1 MQRDL
6 DLARQIL
13 FDLEAHG
20 AETSLTNLHPS
31 NLGEPRASQELDDR
45 VRYHLRL
52 LVDAG
57 LVKEVERTTAG
68 VPSVRLT
75 NSGHELLELARSE
88 PNWREA
94 KRICRER
101 TGGLSLA
108 VVRTLLVKWAVQ
120 STAGQYDSPYGQSA
134 GRRYRRPVARS
145 YRETPPLVSSVW
157 EQEVDESAPGW
168 RLAGHRPTRDGATG
182 YRPDYRETFAWTDAS
197 DTRPRFV
204 EEGYYRAPAEEIG
217 VTLPIY
223 VV

>member
-20 AETSLTNLHPS
+20 SETSLTNLRL
-31 NLGEPRASQELDDR
+31 NQLGEPRATNELDER

-75 NSGHELLELARSE
+75 NAGHELLELARSE

-120 STAGQYDSPYGQSA
+120 ATAGQYEGRYEGTYDAPA
-134 GRRYRRPVARS
+134 GRRYRRPVRS

-157 EQEVDESAPGW
+157 EQEDESVPGW
-168 RLAGHRPTRDGATG
+168 RLAGHRPTG

-197 DTRPRFV
+197 DTRPRYV

>member
-20 AETSLTNLHPS
+20 PETSLTNLRL
-31 NLGEPRASQELDDR
+31 NQLGEPRANNELDER

-75 NSGHELLELARSE
+75 NSGHELVELARSE
-88 PNWREA
+88 SNWREA

-120 STAGQYDSPYGQSA
+120 ATAGEYDVPA
-134 GRRYRRPVARS
+134 GRRYRRPVRS

-157 EQEVDESAPGW
+157 EQEIDESAPGW
-168 RLAGHRPTRDGATG
+168 RLAGHRPAG

-197 DTRPRFV
+197 DTRPRYV